1 MPELP
6 EVESLRRSLE
16 PRLVGGTVTDA
27 RLLRADVCSPL
38 ARPIAARASALLRH
52 ATIASLERR
61 GKQLAIVARDGRCLI
76 IQLGMTGQVLLLD
89 DPAAVSFHTHV
100 HALWTVDRDTTMLF
114 RDPRRF
120 GGLRPVPAREQLDT
134 VAWKDLGPDAL
145 AIQGHDLLRAAG
157 RSARPVKSVL
167 LDQAVLAGV
176 GNIYADESLFLAKLH
191 PLAQARD
198 LGERQWNTLAQ
209 CVRDVLHDAIAQGGS
224 TLRDYVDALGRS
236 GSATESHRV
245 YGRRDLPCLSCGT
258 PLAHTVLSQ
267 RATVWCPSCQGA
279 PVHPRRR

>member
-16 PRLVGGTVTDA
+16 PRLVGHTITDL

-38 ARPIAARASALLRH
+38 PRSLAARAAALLRH

-61 GKQLAIVARDGRCLI
+61 GKQLAIVAHDGRCLI

-89 DPAAVSFHTHV
+89 DPAALATHTHV
-100 HALWTVDRDTTMLF
+100 HALWTIDDATTMLF

-120 GGLRPVPAREQLDT
+120 GGIRPAPHREHLDAT
-134 VAWKDLGPDAL
+134 LWKNLGPDAL
-145 AIQGHDLLRAAG
+145 AIQGADLLHAAG

-198 LGERQWNTLAQ
+198 LTDRQWATLAQ
-209 CVRDVLHDAIAQGGS
+209 CVRDVLHAAIAQGGS

-236 GSATESHRV
+236 GSATQSHRV
-245 YGRRDLPCLSCGT
+245 YGRRGLPCLSCCT
-258 PLAHTVLSQ
+258 PLAHTLLSQ
-267 RATVWCPSCQGA
+267 RTTVWCPHCQPA
-279 PVHPRRR
+279 PPPPR